1 MAAGAGLQA
10 RASAE
15 PSGFVDKTPEAPSGP
30 PGADVETYEVR
41 GERPLGIN
49 WARGNDGRVYVQ
61 SVTGAADPQV
71 QPGDKI
77 LFVSASFGPEMW
89 EALNYGQVM
98 YAMRTRAGE
107 IFLQMEARGGD
118 MSPLTEEVDRTQAQ
132 IESAGGNYGIGT
144 RELQQTQYLEG
155 KALERQRREDFQDA
169 LELFRAKDFEG
180 ALIAFENVKASEP
193 ANYISD
199 TFSRVTDIYQIA
211 AYNVACAYAAL
222 GQIEAGL
229 EALEDCLESG
239 YDDYSNV
246 RKDPNLARLR
256 ENEEEFKELIN
267 RYDEPIFNENI
278 LKGIKNLFGG
288 NK

>member
-1 MAAGAGLQA
+1 MG
-10 RASAE
+10 
-15 PSGFVDKTPEAPSGP
+15 
-30 PGADVETYEVR
+30 
-41 GERPLGIN
+41 
-49 WARGNDGRVYVQ
+49 
-61 SVTGAADPQV
+61 
-71 QPGDKI
+71 
-77 LFVSASFGPEMW
+77 
-89 EALNYGQVM
+89 
-98 YAMRTRAGE
+98 
-107 IFLQMEARGGD
+107 
-118 MSPLTEEVDRTQAQ
+118 
-132 IESAGGNYGIGT
+132 
-144 RELQQTQYLEG
+144 QYLEG
-155 KALERQRREDFQDA
+155 KALERQRREDFQ
-169 LELFRAKDFEG
+169 G

-199 TFSRVTDIYQIA
+199 TFSRVTDIY
-211 AYNVACAYAAL
+211 
-222 GQIEAGL
+222 QIEAGL